1 MTMKSPRSFSEAA
14 GARMTDNKELPQRL
28 SRETIFQSDYLSLY
42 IDRVRQPNGFIIE
55 RFHYVEYPRP
65 AVTAVVENEEGK
77 VVLCKVPRYATN
89 SCTWSTPAGGV
100 DEGEDLLK
108 TAQREVRE
116 ETGFDSYEHELV
128 YSYFPQEGSSNKLFH
143 VVFCKAGGQTGNF
156 DPDEI
161 SEVAWFSRQQIESMI
176 DRGELE
182 DGLGLTALLLWL
194 RKR

>member
-1 MTMKSPRSFSEAA
+1 MTANM
-14 GARMTDNKELPQRL
+14 ELPERL
-28 SRETIFQSDYLSLY
+28 SRLTIFQSEYLNLH

-65 AVTAVVENEEGK
+65 AVTAVVENGEGK

-108 TAQREVRE
+108 TARREVWE
-116 ETGFDSYEHELV
+116 ETGFESYDHELV
-128 YSYFPQEGSSNKLFH
+128 YSYFPQDGSSNKLFH
-143 VVFCKAGGQTGNF
+143 IIFCKAGEQTGTF
-156 DPDEI
+156 DPNEI
-161 SEVAWFSRQQIESMI
+161 SEVEWFSKGQIESMI
-176 DRGELE
+176 DQGELE
-182 DGLGLTALLLWL
+182 AGFGLTALLLWL